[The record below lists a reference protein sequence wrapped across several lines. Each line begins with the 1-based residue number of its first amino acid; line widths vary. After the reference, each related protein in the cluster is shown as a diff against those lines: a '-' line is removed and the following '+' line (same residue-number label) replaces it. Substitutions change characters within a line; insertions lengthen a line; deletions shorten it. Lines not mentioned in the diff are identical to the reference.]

1 MTCPRC
7 GLVMHLLNCRDH
19 SEYSDYL
26 YQCQCGTTHLHISPK
41 NEVQAKSAYMPNS
54 EPGERV

>member
-7 GLVMHLLNCRDH
+7 GMVMHLLNCRDH

-26 YQCQCGTTHLHISPK
+26 YQCQCGTTHLHITPK
-41 NEVQAKSAYMPNS
+41 SEVRTKPAYPANV
-54 EPGERV
+54 EPDEFV